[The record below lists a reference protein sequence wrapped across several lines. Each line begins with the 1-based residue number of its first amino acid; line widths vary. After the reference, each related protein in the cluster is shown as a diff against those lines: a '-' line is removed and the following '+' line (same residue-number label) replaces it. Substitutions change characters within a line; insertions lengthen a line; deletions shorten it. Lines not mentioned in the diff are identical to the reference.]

1 MKSKVI
7 RIVKNWK
14 TLPKKFRL
22 MEQLARNPG
31 SLFHRLTVSAD
42 F

>member
-14 TLPKKFRL
+14 TLPK
-22 MEQLARNPG
+22 NSYYWN
-31 SLFHRLTVSAD
+31 SLRAIPAVYFID
-42 F
+42 